1 MFSEFIRRLNL
12 FGNLSELSRRT
23 LYLHSRALFFE
34 GILNGVW
41 LLNDVVARKY
51 FVANPFLITLLVM
64 APSASLILSLPLGP
78 LMATR
83 AKKPFFLLAGLLR
96 LSLLFVPFCGN
107 SFCFVVLAAVA
118 SASWPIF
125 YTAQNAILK
134 ENYPES
140 KRGRLFGIIYSFS
153 GFVAILTSLSLGH
166 TYDFLKNS
174 IVYVY
179 PFAAVCGFLSCFLL
193 SRVEE
198 NSAER
203 GKNLLTNPFE
213 ILKKDKKFRQF
224 EISFFSY
231 GTGFMMMLPLLPLFL
246 VDHLKVSYTQ
256 ASFLNGF
263 FYQGMIVLF
272 SWMIGRL
279 SDTINPLKLAK
290 LGFLFLVFYP
300 LSLSLAN
307 TVFFAYF
314 VYAWYGICM
323 AVVNVTWYLAPLTFC
338 KKNEEASS
346 FMAVHVALA
355 GTRSFIAFPLGT
367 AIYALTKNF
376 HIPFIVSSLFFLI
389 GFLIMPVKTDR
400 GQIQTT

>member
-1 MFSEFIRRLNL
+1 MFSEFIRHPNL
-12 FGNLSELSRRT
+12 FGNLSEVTRRT
-23 LYLHSRALFFE
+23 LYLHARALFFE

-41 LLNDVVARKY
+41 LLNDVVARKH
-51 FVANPFLITLLVM
+51 FVANPFLLTLLVM

-78 LMATR
+78 LMAKR
-83 AKKPFFLLAGLLR
+83 AKKLFFLLAGVLR
-96 LSLLFVPFCGN
+96 LSLLFIPFCEDA
-107 SFCFVVLAAVA
+107 FWFVVLAAVA
-118 SASWPIF
+118 SASYPIF
-125 YTAQNAILK
+125 FTAQNAILK
-134 ENYPES
+134 QNYPES

-166 TYDFLKNS
+166 TYDFLNNS

-179 PFAAVCGFLSCFLL
+179 PVAAICGFLSCFLL

-198 NSAER
+198 NSEN
-203 GKNLLTNPFE
+203 KDDNDNLLTNPFE
-213 ILKKDKKFRQF
+213 ILKKEKKFRQF

-300 LSLSLAN
+300 LSLSIAN
-307 TVFFAYF
+307 SVFYAYF

-323 AVVNVTWYLAPLTFC
+323 AIVNVTWYLAPLTFC
-338 KKNEEASS
+338 RKPEEASS

-355 GTRSFIAFPLGT
+355 GTRAFIAFPLGT
-367 AIYALTKNF
+367 TLYALTNNF
-376 HIPFIVSSLFFLI
+376 YIPFIVSSIFFLV
-389 GFLIMPVKTDR
+389 GFLIMPEKAK
-400 GQIQTT
+400 GG